1 MPTTSRSSSG
11 VRARVLTFATHQ
23 PIQLVDIT
31 DAVAACVR
39 QARLQDGLVH
49 VFSRHTTAAVRI
61 QEDEP
66 LLLGDLRR
74 FLARLAPPNA
84 DYGHNDFRVRTQ
96 HMHPDE
102 RPNGHA
108 HCLQLLLG
116 SSESVPVVDG
126 KLLLGTWQRLFLV
139 ELDGPRPERQVLVQ
153 LVGEAQPAPDWTPP
167 AARVRQRHV
176 ELALMALRR
185 RPAPNRR
192 AERAAG
198 PAGAPL
204 DRLSMMCP

>member
-1 MPTTSRSSSG
+1 MPTTSPSSSIA
-11 VRARVLTFATHQ
+11 RSRVLTIATRE

-31 DAVAACVR
+31 DAVAAVVR
-39 QARLQDGLVH
+39 QARLTDGLVH

-66 LLLGDLRR
+66 LLLEDFRR
-74 FLARLAPPNA
+74 FLARLAPPDA
-84 DYGHNDFRVRTQ
+84 QYGHNDFRIRTQ

-126 KLLLGTWQRLFLV
+126 QLCLGAWQRLFLV
-139 ELDGPRPERQVLVQ
+139 ELDGPRAEREVLVQ
-153 LVGEAQPAPDWTPP
+153 VLGEAAPVPVDWSRP
-167 AARVRQRHV
+167 AAQVGRSRFD
-176 ELALMALRR
+176 LA
-185 RPAPNRR
+185 
-192 AERAAG
+192 
-198 PAGAPL
+198 
-204 DRLSMMCP
+204 RLG